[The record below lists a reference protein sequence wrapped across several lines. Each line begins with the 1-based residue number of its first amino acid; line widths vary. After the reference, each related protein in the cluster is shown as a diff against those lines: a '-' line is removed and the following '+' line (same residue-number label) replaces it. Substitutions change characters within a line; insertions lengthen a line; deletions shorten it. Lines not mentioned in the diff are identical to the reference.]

1 MPASNQSGR
10 GYSYSDAPLTT
21 YSKTM
26 YPTQNPM
33 QSWAEQ
39 QYALNQAQY
48 DQTLSYNALQGAG
61 GRGGGGSGGGGGGG
75 ASQQYDW
82 QLRGLVN
89 DTVRLGADM
98 DLQKARDSNTGA
110 QYGISQSRY
119 GDQTAQN
126 AAQRGFVGDQ
136 YVLGNDT
143 ANQRYN
149 SALAAAGLTFD
160 KTNRQVLSDN
170 TARGSTLTA
179 GFRDSNLETG
189 RTRDLTTADATETR
203 DLSLRGNLLS
213 RDRSFS
219 DLAFSDKANERTWL
233 SDQENKKLADEQ
245 AKREATFLDRL
256 ANDYGIR
263 REQIDQALKAG
274 MAASGYSSSAD
285 QSKLMQALAADNQ
298 QANIDL
304 MAANSAVA
312 YQLLQAG
319 INAPIKSGSSGKAS
333 QTPVGLPG
341 AVRGSGSGAGSNR
354 QPVVTGGG
362 ASGST
367 RPVMIGSSNVS

>member
-1 MPASNQSGR
+1 MPSSNNSGQ

-21 YSKTM
+21 YSRTM

-48 DQTLSYNALQGAG
+48 DQTLSYNALQGAN
-61 GRGGGGSGGGGGGG
+61 GRGGGGGGG
-75 ASQQYDW
+75 GGGDASQQYDW

-89 DTVRLGADM
+89 DTIRLGADM

-119 GDQTAQN
+119 GDQAAQN
-126 AAQRGFVGDQ
+126 NAQRGFVGDQ
-136 YVLGNDT
+136 YTLGNDT
-143 ANQRYN
+143 ANQRYS

-160 KTNRQVLSDN
+160 KTTRQIMSDN

-179 GFRDSNLETG
+179 GFRDSNMETG
-189 RTRDLTTADATETR
+189 RARDLSTTDATETR

-213 RDRSFS
+213 RDRSLS
-219 DLAFSDKANERTWL
+219 DLSYSDKANERTWL

-285 QSKLMQALAADNQ
+285 QAKLMQALAADNQ

-319 INAPIKSGSSGKAS
+319 VNAPITGKSGGKVS
-333 QTPVGLPG
+333 QTSVGLPG
-341 AVRGSGSGAGSNR
+341 AIRGSGTNAGSNQR
-354 QPVVTGGG
+354 PVVTGSG

-367 RPVMIGSSNVS
+367 RPVMQGSSNVY